1 MSFVKDI
8 NQDEFLQEVVETS
21 KTTPVLVDFWAP
33 WCGPCKQL
41 TPLLEKIVNEQNGK
55 IILVK
60 INVDE
65 NNELSTKL
73 NIQSIPTVY
82 AFVDGKPINAFQG
95 AQPEGEIKKLIDQML
110 ENAPGNEV
118 PKLLKEADEK
128 FKEEA
133 FQEAQAIYEQLLG
146 MDSTNVKIII
156 GLLRCYYQLGN
167 IDGALEIYESL
178 TDELMADEEIIKL
191 KKLLD
196 TSNSDSVDESVLN
209 SLNKQVE
216 DNPKDKD
223 KRFELANTLLA
234 NQDVEKGFEHLLILF
249 EQDSKWKEEAPKKKL
264 LEFFE
269 VLGFNDP
276 NVIVAR
282 KKLSSIMFK

>member
-1 MSFVKDI
+1 MSFIKDI
-8 NQDEFLQEVVETS
+8 NQDEFLQDVVEAS

-41 TPLLEKIVNEQNGK
+41 TPLLEKLVNQQNGK
-55 IILVK
+55 ILLVK

-95 AQPEGEIKKLIDQML
+95 AQTEAEILKLITQML
-110 ENAPGNEV
+110 DSAPGNEV
-118 PKLLKEADEK
+118 PKLLKEADDN
-128 FKEEA
+128 FKEEK
-133 FQEAQAIYEQLLG
+133 FQEAQALYEQLLG

-156 GLLRCYYQLGN
+156 GLMRCYYQLGN
-167 IDGALEIYESL
+167 IDDALELYESL
-178 TDELMADEEIIKL
+178 TDEITANEEISKL
-191 KKLLD
+191 KKILD
-196 TSNSDSVDESVLN
+196 SSKEGAVDTAVLN
-209 SLNKQVE
+209 ILSEFVNK
-216 DNPKDKD
+216 NPKDKD
-223 KRFELANTLLA
+223 KRLELANMFLV
-234 NQDVEKGFEHLLILF
+234 NQEIEKGFDHLLILF
-249 EQDSKWKEEAPKKKL
+249 EQDAKWKEEAAKKKL
-264 LEFFE
+264 LEFFD

>member
-1 MSFVKDI
+1 MSFIKDI
-8 NQDEFLQEVVETS
+8 NQDEFLQDVVEAS

-41 TPLLEKIVNEQNGK
+41 TPLLEKLVNQQNGK
-55 IILVK
+55 ILLVK

-95 AQPEGEIKKLIDQML
+95 AQTEAEILKLITQML
-110 ENAPGNEV
+110 DSAPGNEV
-118 PKLLKEADEK
+118 PKLLKEADDN
-128 FKEEA
+128 FKEEK
-133 FQEAQAIYEQLLG
+133 FQEAQALYEQLLG

-156 GLLRCYYQLGN
+156 GLMRCYYQLGN
-167 IDGALEIYESL
+167 IDDALELYESL
-178 TDELMADEEIIKL
+178 TDEITANEEISKL
-191 KKLLD
+191 KKILD
-196 TSNSDSVDESVLN
+196 SSKEGAVDTAVLN
-209 SLNKQVE
+209 TLSEFVIK
-216 DNPKDKD
+216 NPKDKD
-223 KRFELANTLLA
+223 KRLELANMFLV
-234 NQDVEKGFEHLLILF
+234 NQEIEKGFDHLLILF
-249 EQDSKWKEEAPKKKL
+249 EQDAKWKEEAAKKKL
-264 LEFFE
+264 LEFFD

>member
-1 MSFVKDI
+1 
-8 NQDEFLQEVVETS
+8 
-21 KTTPVLVDFWAP
+21 
-33 WCGPCKQL
+33 
-41 TPLLEKIVNEQNGK
+41 
-55 IILVK
+55 
-60 INVDE
+60 VDE

-95 AQPEGEIKKLIDQML
+95 AQSEAEIKKLIAQML

-118 PKLLKEADEK
+118 PKLLKEANEK
-128 FKEEA
+128 FKAEE
-133 FQEAQAIYEQLLG
+133 FPEAQAIYEQLLG

-178 TDELMADEEIIKL
+178 TDELMGDDEIKKL

-196 TSNSDSVDESVLN
+196 SSKNESVDVTVLN
-209 SLNKQVE
+209 SLNKAVLE
-216 DNPKDKD
+216 NPKDKD
-223 KRFELANTLLA
+223 KRFELANVFLA
-234 NQDVEKGFEHLLILF
+234 NQDVEKGFEQLLILF
-249 EQDSKWKEEAPKKKL
+249 EQDPKWKDESSKKKL

>member
-1 MSFVKDI
+1 ML
-8 NQDEFLQEVVETS
+8 N
-21 KTTPVLVDFWAP
+21 
-33 WCGPCKQL
+33 
-41 TPLLEKIVNEQNGK
+41 LLI
-55 IILVK
+55 
-60 INVDE
+60 
-65 NNELSTKL
+65 
-73 NIQSIPTVY
+73 
-82 AFVDGKPINAFQG
+82 
-95 AQPEGEIKKLIDQML
+95 
-110 ENAPGNEV
+110 
-118 PKLLKEADEK
+118 LLKK
-128 FKEEA
+128 PTIFH
-133 FQEAQAIYEQLLG
+133 
-146 MDSTNVKIII
+146 T
-156 GLLRCYYQLGN
+156 
-167 IDGALEIYESL
+167 
-178 TDELMADEEIIKL
+178 KL

-234 NQDVEKGFEHLLILF
+234 NQNVEKGFEQLLILF
-249 EQDSKWKEEAPKKKL
+249 EQDPKWKEEAPKKKL

>member
-1 MSFVKDI
+1 MSFIKDI
-8 NQDEFLQEVVETS
+8 NQDEFLQDVVETS

-41 TPLLEKIVNEQNGK
+41 TPLLEKLVNQQNGK
-55 IILVK
+55 ILLVK

-95 AQPEGEIKKLIDQML
+95 AQTEAEILKLITQML
-110 ENAPGNEV
+110 DSAPGNEV
-118 PKLLKEADEK
+118 PKLLKEADDN
-128 FKEEA
+128 FKEEK
-133 FQEAQAIYEQLLG
+133 FQEAQALYERLLG

-156 GLLRCYYQLGN
+156 GLMRCYYQLGN
-167 IDGALEIYESL
+167 IDDALELYESL
-178 TDELMADEEIIKL
+178 TDEITANEEISKL
-191 KKLLD
+191 KKILD
-196 TSNSDSVDESVLN
+196 SSKEGAVDTAVLN
-209 SLNKQVE
+209 TLSEFVIK
-216 DNPKDKD
+216 NPKDKD
-223 KRFELANTLLA
+223 KRLELANMFLV
-234 NQDVEKGFEHLLILF
+234 NQEIEKGFDHLLILF
-249 EQDSKWKEEAPKKKL
+249 EQDAKWKEEAAKKKL
-264 LEFFE
+264 LEFFD

>member
-1 MSFVKDI
+1 MSFIKDI
-8 NQDEFLQEVVETS
+8 NQDEFLQDVVEAS

-41 TPLLEKIVNEQNGK
+41 TPLLEKLVNQQNGK
-55 IILVK
+55 ILLVK

-73 NIQSIPTVY
+73 NIQSIPTIY

-95 AQPEGEIKKLIDQML
+95 AQPEAEILKLITQML
-110 ENAPGNEV
+110 DSAPGNEV
-118 PKLLKEADEK
+118 PKLLKEADDN
-128 FKEEA
+128 FKEEK
-133 FQEAQAIYEQLLG
+133 FQEAQALYEQLLG

-156 GLLRCYYQLGN
+156 GLMRCYYQLGN
-167 IDGALEIYESL
+167 IDDALELYESL
-178 TDELMADEEIIKL
+178 TDEITANEEISKL
-191 KKLLD
+191 KKILD
-196 TSNSDSVDESVLN
+196 SSKEGAVDTAVLN
-209 SLNKQVE
+209 TLSEFINK
-216 DNPKDKD
+216 NPKDKD
-223 KRFELANTLLA
+223 KRLELANMFLV
-234 NQDVEKGFEHLLILF
+234 NQEIEKGFDHLLILF
-249 EQDSKWKEEAPKKKL
+249 EQDAKWKEEAAKKKL
-264 LEFFE
+264 LEFFD

>member
-55 IILVK
+55 VILVK

-95 AQPEGEIKKLIDQML
+95 AQSEAEIKKLIAQML

-118 PKLLKEADEK
+118 PKLLKEANEK
-128 FKEEA
+128 FKAEE
-133 FQEAQAIYEQLLG
+133 FPEAQAIYEQLLG

-178 TDELMADEEIIKL
+178 TDEIMGDDEIKKL

-196 TSNSDSVDESVLN
+196 SSKNESVDVTVLN
-209 SLNKQVE
+209 SLNKAVLE
-216 DNPKDKD
+216 NPKDKD
-223 KRFELANTLLA
+223 KRFELANVFLA
-234 NQDVEKGFEHLLILF
+234 NQDIEKGFEQLLILF
-249 EQDSKWKEEAPKKKL
+249 EQDPKWKDETTKKKL

-276 NVIVAR
+276 NVIEAR

>member
-128 FKEEA
+128 FKAEA

-209 SLNKQVE
+209 SLYISTEFKRCSIVR
-216 DNPKDKD
+216 
-223 KRFELANTLLA
+223 KRFATPAAHCRRQLR
-234 NQDVEKGFEHLLILF
+234 
-249 EQDSKWKEEAPKKKL
+249 P
-264 LEFFE
+264 
-269 VLGFNDP
+269 
-276 NVIVAR
+276 
-282 KKLSSIMFK
+282 SSDAHSNSRRSR

>member
-55 IILVK
+55 VILVK

-95 AQPEGEIKKLIDQML
+95 AQSEAEIKKLIAQML

-118 PKLLKEADEK
+118 PKLLKEANEK
-128 FKEEA
+128 FKAEE
-133 FQEAQAIYEQLLG
+133 FPEAQAIYEQLLG

-178 TDELMADEEIIKL
+178 TDELMGDDEIKKL

-196 TSNSDSVDESVLN
+196 SSKNESVDVTVLN
-209 SLNKQVE
+209 SLNKAVLE
-216 DNPKDKD
+216 NPKDKD
-223 KRFELANTLLA
+223 KRFELANVFLA
-234 NQDVEKGFEHLLILF
+234 NQDVEKGFEQLLILF
-249 EQDSKWKEEAPKKKL
+249 EQDPKWKDESSKKKL